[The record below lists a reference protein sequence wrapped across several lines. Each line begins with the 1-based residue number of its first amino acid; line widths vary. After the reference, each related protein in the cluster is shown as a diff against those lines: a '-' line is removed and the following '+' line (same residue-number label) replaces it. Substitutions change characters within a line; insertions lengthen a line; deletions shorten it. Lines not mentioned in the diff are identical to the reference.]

1 MSREWSIEGRGG
13 ISVADEGPYERNRQ
27 MGLERKGIPA
37 ERRGTAL
44 MNGATDW
51 GQLALDIHLAT
62 QTGAPVLISA
72 PADCAENVAR
82 TIAAFSSA
90 WKRADLVVCD
100 CAGGD
105 SPAQA
110 IASASAIPDAAGDQ
124 ITLLLREVHALGKA
138 DQAEVARVVGAPGE
152 TRRTSAPRIIST
164 TSVSLF
170 DRVRNGAFDE
180 RLFYR
185 LNVMHI
191 VVKGRED
198 APGAA

>member
-1 MSREWSIEGRGG
+1 
-13 ISVADEGPYERNRQ
+13 
-27 MGLERKGIPA
+27 
-37 ERRGTAL
+37 
-44 MNGATDW
+44 MNGATYW
-51 GQLALDIHLAT
+51 GQLALDINLAA
-62 QTGAPVLISA
+62 QTRAPVLISA

-82 TIAAFSSA
+82 AITAFSRG
-90 WKRADLVVCD
+90 WKGADLVVCD

-105 SPAQA
+105 SPAQI
-110 IASASAIPDAAGDQ
+110 IASARSGTDGDQ
-124 ITLLLREVHALGKA
+124 ITLLLREVHALGTA

-152 TRRTSAPRIIST
+152 ARPTNAPRIIST

-170 DRVRNGAFDE
+170 DRVRKGAFDE
-180 RLFYR
+180 GLFYR